1 MSRRVQPGASRAR
14 AAAGGLLAVGMGL
27 TAGGCQGNELAPR
40 RPLTEQAESQGRVPD
55 QIIEEGTHV
64 LTREGVKKAIL
75 NARRIYFYNAE
86 GKVEA
91 DSVRVTFYDA
101 NGIEQSHLNADRGE
115 IDQRTSDM
123 IARGKVL
130 VVSEDGSRIQ
140 GDELRYDATRD
151 MIVSTKPVTIF
162 QKTNRIQGQG
172 VETDPGLT
180 NIRMTGTSAE
190 LDEKPRV
197 GGGRR
202 APRPSAASAGDSLPP
217 GPTPGAEPPSAPA
230 PGAGQPPA
238 PAPGAGQPP
247 APAPGAEPPPAPAS
261 GTPPAVPAAAAPADS
276 GAGATGGPAA
286 PDSGG

>member
-1 MSRRVQPGASRAR
+1 MSRRDWPGAWRAR
-14 AAAGGLLAVGMGL
+14 AAAGGLLAVGLGL

-40 RPLTEQAESQGRVPD
+40 RPLTAQAESQERVPD

-75 NARRIYFYNAE
+75 KARRIYFYNAE

-101 NGIEQSHLNADRGE
+101 NGIEQSRLNADRGE

-123 IARGKVL
+123 LARGKVL

-151 MIVSTKPVTIF
+151 LIVSTRPVTIF

-197 GGGRR
+197 GGDRR
-202 APRPSAASAGDSLPP
+202 APRPSAAPAGESLPS
-217 GPTPGAEPPSAPA
+217 GPTPGAEPPPAVA
-230 PGAGQPPA
+230 PGT
-238 PAPGAGQPP
+238 
-247 APAPGAEPPPAPAS
+247 S
-261 GTPPAVPAAAAPADS
+261 PAVPAPAVPADS
-276 GAGATGGPAA
+276 GAGAAGGPAA

>member
-1 MSRRVQPGASRAR
+1 MSRRDWLGALRAR
-14 AAAGGLLAVGMGL
+14 AAAGALLAVGVGMA
-27 TAGGCQGNELAPR
+27 AGGCQGNELAPR
-40 RPLTEQAESQGRVPD
+40 RPLTTQTESQERVPD

-101 NGIEQSHLNADRGE
+101 NGIEQSRLNADRGE

-140 GDELRYDATRD
+140 GDELRYDAARD
-151 MIVSTKPVTIF
+151 LIVSTRPVTVF

-202 APRPSAASAGDSLPP
+202 APRPSAAPAGESLPV
-217 GPTPGAEPPSAPA
+217 G
-230 PGAGQPPA
+230 
-238 PAPGAGQPP
+238 
-247 APAPGAEPPPAPAS
+247 PAPGAEPPPAPAAGAEPAPAAP
-261 GTPPAVPAAAAPADS
+261 GTPPAVPAPAAPADS
-276 GAGATGGPAA
+276 GAGAAGGPAA